1 MDAKEVL
8 KLIDAGFTAEEIRA
22 LTAPSED
29 KKPDQKQEPPKAP
42 EKQVHTKAPE
52 QKQEQNAPD
61 KSAEGNK
68 SDKSD
73 KILEA
78 IDKLTGSITT
88 FMITSTGR
96 AGNDEQASIDDVL
109 AKILFPDGEE
119 EN

>member
-22 LTAPSED
+22 LTSSED
-29 KKPDQKQEPPKAP
+29 KKPEQKPEQKAPEQKQE
-42 EKQVHTKAPE
+42 QKAPE

-61 KSAEGNK
+61 KSAEENK

-119 EN
+119 ED

>member
-22 LTAPSED
+22 LTSSED
-29 KKPDQKQEPPKAP
+29 KKPEQKP
-42 EKQVHTKAPE
+42 EQKAPE
-52 QKQEQNAPD
+52 QKQEQNAPE
-61 KSAEGNK
+61 KSSEDGK